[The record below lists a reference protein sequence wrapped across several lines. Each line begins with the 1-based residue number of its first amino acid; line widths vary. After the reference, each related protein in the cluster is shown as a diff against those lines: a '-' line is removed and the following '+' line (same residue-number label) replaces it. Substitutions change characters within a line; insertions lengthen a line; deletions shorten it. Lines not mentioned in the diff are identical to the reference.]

1 MGWLHKMN
9 AYFKEQLSLKNLL
22 KVLLILLILY
32 FLSLTSNVWMSWLTT
47 LRLILTPF
55 LVGFGIAYVVHPFIE
70 FLQKKGVSRRIA
82 IPLVC
87 LGMLTLLI
95 GILMM
100 VVPMVYDKTT
110 ELINS
115 MISGLNWL
123 YQQYVEMN
131 ENAPNILVAGI
142 FQQITTLLNDTKS
155 WLPNFSTLLPQLISK
170 VLSFLTNAVFAFII
184 SVYVLFDFEK
194 IRKTIFSL
202 ARTIDK
208 ELPIYLSAVN
218 AEISGYLHSL
228 LMLMAIKFL
237 EYSLLYMLIG
247 HKSAVTIALLT
258 SIGLIVPYFGATV
271 ANFIGILT
279 SLTLPLPKVL
289 FLIGGIC
296 VLSMVDAYI
305 IAPIVHSRSS
315 QVPPLWTLLCV
326 FAGGMLL
333 GPIGIMISIP
343 VFMSPR
349 VIVNLV
355 RFRNE
360 RYDPLPSEDE

>member
-87 LGMLTLLI
+87 LGML
-95 GILMM
+95 
-100 VVPMVYDKTT
+100 
-110 ELINS
+110 
-115 MISGLNWL
+115 
-123 YQQYVEMN
+123 
-131 ENAPNILVAGI
+131 LVAGI

-228 LMLMAIKFL
+228 LMLMAIKVL

-343 VFMSPR
+343 VFMSLR